1 MAANHPTRDHIVSSD
16 TKLFCDILDFILQRV
31 PLLVS
36 LESWLARSV
45 RMTEIGGNMSVM
57 LVCEMC
63 FPEGGRTG
71 LAATTPA
78 SHKLVYIEPELNKI
92 SIIKNFDKK
101 CFCLGDRGQYIFVV
115 VVSFLFL

>member
-78 SHKLVYIEPELNKI
+78 SHKLVYIEPELDKT
-92 SIIKNFDKK
+92 SIIKILTKSANV
-101 CFCLGDRGQYIFVV
+101 FV
-115 VVSFLFL
+115 